1 MLRIDVIPILRV
13 YCLLR
18 SRGATNPR
26 SNSIDMYPAPRKE
39 LSLSYELPPAIE
51 SIKNG
56 WQRTCEAGAIIS
68 SVLAVISVIT
78 CALISTTGL
87 LDLEGRDGIRTWLA
101 LVSYGSL
108 LFNLSS
114 SVGGFILID
123 RLGSV
128 PFVAAQK
135 PQETLPAA
143 GYIEGDSNQLL
154 RRYGIGKLWGALVLH
169 WFCCFNMGIW
179 CIVTQVM
186 IFIWLK
192 EDMVVKVCMTVV
204 AVFALLPLFAF
215 AAPVWK
221 VVSRESR
228 GNK

>member
-1 MLRIDVIPILRV
+1 MILKFSF
-13 YCLLR
+13 LL
-18 SRGATNPR
+18 TL
-26 SNSIDMYPAPRKE
+26 K
-39 LSLSYELPPAIE
+39 
-51 SIKNG
+51 
-56 WQRTCEAGAIIS
+56 S

-169 WFCCFNMGIW
+169 CELRTSFPKYRKC
-179 CIVTQVM
+179 
-186 IFIWLK
+186 
-192 EDMVVKVCMTVV
+192 
-204 AVFALLPLFAF
+204 
-215 AAPVWK
+215 
-221 VVSRESR
+221 
-228 GNK
+228 